1 MIRSDNISWA
11 QVKVGIFI
19 VCSLIFLAVGI
30 ILMGTQTNLFTPK
43 SRLSVIMKDVQ
54 GLKIG
59 APVWLAG
66 IDVGMV
72 SAIRFENPRKSNNVE
87 LILEIDKESMRKIG
101 VDSIIRVKTRG
112 LMGEKYVDI
121 TPSQTY
127 SEYPVKRL
135 YGSPTIGLDEV
146 MQKAGASFDMIQ
158 DYAKKIGSGEGTIG
172 RLIKDPKLYDNLVLV
187 TRELSEFTVKINKG
201 QGTLGKLYRSE
212 EPYDRMISILSRADT
227 TLRDIQNSSGTMNR
241 LIYDR
246 QLYDK
251 LVSLADKSVMAADDV
266 HQLNEKLTS
275 PNSSIGKFIT
285 DREFYDKGISLMNK
299 ADDSIKAL
307 EQITAKVNRGE
318 GTAGKLI
325 SDKEL
330 YDRMERVISDLDALV
345 KDVREN
351 PKRYVKFSL
360 F

>member
-1 MIRSDNISWA
+1 MKRSDNISWS

-19 VCSLIFLAVGI
+19 VCALTFLAAAI

-43 SRLSVIMKDVQ
+43 NKLSVIMKDVQ
-54 GLKIG
+54 GLKVG

-66 IDVGMV
+66 IDVGLV
-72 SAIRFENPRKSNNVE
+72 TSIHFENPRKSNDVVAV
-87 LILEIDKESMRKIG
+87 LQIDRESMRKIG
-101 VDSIIRVKTRG
+101 IDSIIRVKTRG

-135 YGSPTIGLDEV
+135 YGSPTVGLDEV

-158 DYAKKIGSGEGTIG
+158 DYAQKISKGEGTIS
-172 RLIKDPKLYDNLVLV
+172 RLIKDPKLYDNLVSV
-187 TRELSEFTVKINKG
+187 TKELSDFTEKVNSG
-201 QGTLGKLYRSE
+201 QGTLGKLYRSK
-212 EPYDRMISILSRADT
+212 EPYDRMISILTRADD
-227 TLRDIQNSSGTMNR
+227 TLRAIQNSGGTMNR

-246 QLYDK
+246 ELYDK
-251 LVSLADKSVMAADDV
+251 LVSLADKSVRAADDV
-266 HQLNEKLTS
+266 HELNAKLTS

-285 DREFYDKGISLMNK
+285 DREFYDKGIALMNK
-299 ADDSIKAL
+299 ADNSIKTL
-307 EQITAKVNRGE
+307 EEITAKVNRGE

-325 SDKEL
+325 GDKEL
-330 YDRMERVISDLDALV
+330 YDRMGRVITDLDELV
-345 KDVREN
+345 KDVKEN

>member
-1 MIRSDNISWA
+1 MKRSDNISWS

-19 VCSLIFLAVGI
+19 VCALIFLAAAI

-54 GLKIG
+54 GLKVG

-66 IDVGMV
+66 IDVGV
-72 SAIRFENPRKSNNVE
+72 VTSIDFEHPAKSNDVE
-87 LILEIDKESMRKIG
+87 VMLQIDRQSLKKIG
-101 VDSIIRVKTRG
+101 TDSVIRVKTRG

-127 SEYPVKRL
+127 SEHPVRRL
-135 YGSPTIGLDEV
+135 YGSPTLGLDEV

-158 DYAKKIGSGEGTIG
+158 DYAGKISKGEGTIG
-172 RLIKDPKLYDNLVLV
+172 RLIQDPKLYDNLVSV
-187 TRELSEFTVKINKG
+187 TRDFSVFSDRINSG

-212 EPYDRMISILSRADT
+212 EPYTRMISILGRADN
-227 TLRDIQNSSGTMNR
+227 TLRDIQNSSGTMNK

-251 LVSLADKSVMAADDV
+251 LVTLADKSVTAADDV
-266 HQLNEKLTS
+266 HELNMKLTS
-275 PNSSIGKFIT
+275 PNSTIGKFIT
-285 DREFYDKGISLMNK
+285 DREFYDKGLALIDR
-299 ADDSIKAL
+299 ADKSVRAF
-307 EQITAKVNRGE
+307 EQITARVNNGQ
-318 GTAGKLI
+318 GTVGKLI

-330 YDRMERVISDLDALV
+330 YDRMERMITDVNALV
-345 KDVREN
+345 NDIKEN
-351 PKRYVKFSL
+351 PKKYVKFSL

>member
-1 MIRSDNISWA
+1 MKRSDNISWA
-11 QVKVGIFI
+11 QLKVGIFI
-19 VCSLIFLAVGI
+19 VSALIFLAVGI

-43 SRLSVIMKDVQ
+43 GKLSVIMKDVQ
-54 GLKIG
+54 GLKVG

-66 IDVGMV
+66 IDVGTV
-72 SAIRFENPRKSNNVE
+72 AAIHFENPRKSNYVE
-87 LILEIDKESMRKIG
+87 VVLLVEKDSMKKIG
-101 VDSIIRVKTRG
+101 VDSVIRVKTRG

-127 SEYPVKRL
+127 SEYPVRHL

-146 MQKAGASFDMIQ
+146 MQKAGASFDMVQ
-158 DYAKKIGSGEGTIG
+158 DYAKKISEGEGTVS
-172 RLIKDPKLYDNLVLV
+172 RLIQDPKLYDNLVTV
-187 TRELSEFTVKINKG
+187 TKELSDFTVKINRG

-212 EPYDRMISILSRADT
+212 EPYDRMISILTRADN
-227 TLRDIQNSSGTMNR
+227 TLRDIQNSNGTMNK

-251 LVSLADKSVMAADDV
+251 LVSLADKSGVAADDV
-266 HQLNEKLTS
+266 HQLNVKLTS
-275 PNSSIGKFIT
+275 PNSTIGKFIT
-285 DREFYDKGISLMNK
+285 DREFYDKGIALMDK
-299 ADDSIKAL
+299 ADRSINAL
-307 EQITAKVNRGE
+307 EEITAKVNRGE

-330 YDRMERVISDLDALV
+330 YNRLERVITDLDALV
-345 KDVREN
+345 KDVKEN
-351 PKRYVKFSL
+351 PKRYMKFSL

>member
-1 MIRSDNISWA
+1 MKRSDNISWS

-19 VCSLIFLAVGI
+19 ICALIFLAVGI
-30 ILMGTQTNLFTPK
+30 ILMGKQVNLFTPK
-43 SRLSVIMKDVQ
+43 SKLSVIMKDVQ
-54 GLKIG
+54 GLKVG

-72 SAIRFENPRKSNNVE
+72 SAIHFENPKFSNNVE
-87 LILEIDKESMRKIG
+87 IILEVDNDSMKKIG

-146 MQKAGASFDMIQ
+146 MQKAGASFDMVQ
-158 DYAKKIGSGEGTIG
+158 DYAKKISKGEGTIS
-172 RLIKDPKLYDNLVLV
+172 RLIQDPKLYDNLVSV
-187 TRELSEFTVKINKG
+187 TKELSEFTLKINHG

-212 EPYDRMISILSRADT
+212 EPYDRMTSILTRADN
-227 TLRDIQNSSGTMNR
+227 TLKDLQNSNGTMNR

-246 QLYDK
+246 ELYDK
-251 LVSLADKSVMAADDV
+251 LVSLADKSVRAADDV

-285 DREFYDKGISLMNK
+285 DREFYDKGIALMNR
-299 ADDSIKAL
+299 ADNSIKAL
-307 EQITAKVNRGE
+307 EEITAKVNRGE
-318 GTAGKLI
+318 GTAGRLI

-330 YDRMERVISDLDALV
+330 YDRMERVITDLDALV
-345 KDVREN
+345 KDVKEN